1 MELKVIEDGIE
12 IPVELFVEPKKI
24 LQNMDFLKV
33 MFPVLVDK
41 ISLLKL
47 KKLDG

>member
-1 MELKVIEDGIE
+1 MELKIIKDGTE
-12 IPVELFVEPKKI
+12 IPPELFVEPKKI
-24 LQNMDFLKV
+24 LDNMEYLRI

>member
-1 MELKVIEDGIE
+1 MELKVIKDGTE
-12 IPVELFVEPKKI
+12 IPLDLFVEPKKI
-24 LQNMDFLKV
+24 LENMDFLKV